1 MSPRSIERI
10 ARLNYMNKAQL
21 IDKIHHEVEG
31 INKKQAEKMLSVFT
45 NTVIDEL
52 KNDREVTI
60 AGFGTFLSRVRYSR
74 GGVNPQKPQQ
84 RITIPAVKVAK
95 FKTGYNLKQALKG
108 NR

>member
-1 MSPRSIERI
+1 
-10 ARLNYMNKAQL
+10 MNKAQL
-21 IDKIHHEVEG
+21 IDKIHHDVEG
-31 INKKQAEKMLSVFT
+31 LNKKQAEKMLDVLT
-45 NTVIDEL
+45 ATIVDEL

-74 GGVNPQKPQQ
+74 GGVNPQKPSE

-95 FKTGYNLKQALKG
+95 FKTGYHLKQALKG